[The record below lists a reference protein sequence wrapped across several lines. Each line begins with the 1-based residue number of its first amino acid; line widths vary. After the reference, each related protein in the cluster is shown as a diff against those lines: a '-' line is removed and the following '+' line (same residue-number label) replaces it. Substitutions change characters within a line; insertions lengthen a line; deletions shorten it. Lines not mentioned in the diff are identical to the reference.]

1 MTCAAKPIFFA
12 LLMAQIA
19 ARPIDPQTV
28 ASRAR
33 LSDLAVLDLSGHAMR
48 YSKLSGKVT
57 VVAFISTRCPMSN
70 AFNSRLNALYNE
82 FENRVK
88 FVAVNSNANESL
100 DEVRRHAQNIGYD
113 FPVYKDV
120 NNAMADF
127 LGARATP
134 DTFVI
139 DREGTVAYH
148 GYIEDAPNPERARN
162 HALRLAIE
170 AVLQHRRVLMPET
183 HSLGCAIKRTRSR
196 DN

>member
-1 MTCAAKPIFFA
+1 MTCAAKPIFLA

-19 ARPIDPQTV
+19 ARPIDPQTM

-33 LSDLAVLDLSGHAMR
+33 LSDLAVLDLNGHAMR

-82 FENRVK
+82 FEKRVK
-88 FVAVNSNANESL
+88 FIAVNSNANESL
-100 DEVRRHAQNIGYD
+100 DEVRRHA
-113 FPVYKDV
+113 
-120 NNAMADF
+120 
-127 LGARATP
+127 
-134 DTFVI
+134 
-139 DREGTVAYH
+139 
-148 GYIEDAPNPERARN
+148 
-162 HALRLAIE
+162 LRLPIE
-170 AVLQHRRVLMPET
+170 AVLQHRRVPMPET

>member
-1 MTCAAKPIFFA
+1 MTCAAKPIFLA

-139 DREGTVAYH
+139 DREGYRSLPWV
-148 GYIEDAPNPERARN
+148 
-162 HALRLAIE
+162 
-170 AVLQHRRVLMPET
+170 HRGRTE
-183 HSLGCAIKRTRSR
+183 SRTREESR
-196 DN
+196 PSARYRGSVATQACADAGDPFVRMCNQTHTIQG

>member
-1 MTCAAKPIFFA
+1 
-12 LLMAQIA
+12 MAQIA

-33 LSDLAVLDLSGHAMR
+33 LSDLAVLDLSGHTMR

-82 FENRVK
+82 FEKRVK
-88 FVAVNSNANESL
+88 FVAVNSNANEPL

-113 FPVYKDV
+113 FPAYKDV

-134 DTFVI
+134 DAFVI
-139 DREGTVAYH
+139 DREGTIAYH

-183 HSLGCAIKRTRSR
+183 IR
-196 DN
+196 